1 VRARVL
7 THLLLLAGLAL
18 LVGILVHHDL
28 PEIAAAFTAAGW
40 GVAAVAAFHLVP
52 LVVDAVA
59 WQILVL
65 PPDRLSFAAA
75 IRLRWMAESVNAL
88 LPTAS
93 VGGEFVR
100 ARLAGFE
107 GVKSAPAGASVV
119 VDVTIGLITQAAFA
133 LIGLVLLA
141 RLEGAD
147 ASLLLSVALGLGAF
161 SLLVGLLLLLQNR
174 GVFAFL
180 TGRIA
185 RFTGAQRWPGLAAG
199 GAELDR
205 AVGAL
210 YRQRRVILVSSLW
223 RMAGWVVGAGEI
235 WLALHFLGHPIGLGE
250 AVLVESLIQAVRTA
264 AFIVPAG
271 LGVQEAAFLLI
282 AGAIGVPAPA
292 ALALALIK
300 RAREILLGVPGILA
314 WQATEASR
322 VRRSQAAHAPGARS
336 QRG

>member
-1 VRARVL
+1 VRARLL

-18 LVGILVHHDL
+18 LVGILVRYDL
-28 PEIAAAFTAAGW
+28 PDIAAAFTAAGW
-40 GVAAVAAFHLVP
+40 GVAAVAAFHVVP

-59 WQILVL
+59 WQVLIL
-65 PPDRLSFAAA
+65 PPDRLSLAAA
-75 IRLRWMAESVNAL
+75 VRLRWMAESVNAL

-107 GVKSAPAGASVV
+107 GVRPAPAGASVI

-133 LIGLVLLA
+133 FIGLVLLA
-141 RLEGAD
+141 RFDGAD

-161 SLLVGLLLLLQNR
+161 SLLVGLLLVLQNR
-174 GVFAFL
+174 GAFAFL
-180 TGRIA
+180 TRRIA
-185 RFTGAQRWPGLAAG
+185 RFSGAQRWPGLAAG

-205 AVGAL
+205 SVGAL
-210 YRQRRVILVSSLW
+210 YRQRRVILGSSLW

-235 WLALHFLGHPIGLGE
+235 WLALYFLGHPIGLGE

-282 AGAIGVPAPA
+282 AGAVGVPAPS

-314 WQATEASR
+314 WQVSEASR
-322 VRRSQAAHAPGARS
+322 LRRAPPPHGPSARG